1 MSWLRSLLREWL
13 GVVSE
18 VKYLDNRIDSTKE
31 RLSDAIVR
39 IQTLER
45 EVAEF
50 KQALKAKA
58 QQVRVAPVYVDY
70 ETAQVKALEQFKEK

>member
-1 MSWLRSLLREWL
+1 MNWLRSLLREWL
-13 GVVSE
+13 G
-18 VKYLDNRIDSTKE
+18 LDDCITHDEFIAYQETQQMLISALQAQLT
-31 RLSDAIVR
+31 
-39 IQTLER
+39 
-45 EVAEF
+45 EF